1 MGSKSK
7 EQEQDWTKILGWP
20 GYRVY
25 HYEINEKAKTLKLWV
40 RRKSGNRKLVCSGC
54 GRRVQAI
61 HEIYEREIRDLPW
74 SQFRTTVVIELYRV
88 CCPDC
93 GVKTEK
99 VEPLPSKAPFSKR
112 FEEEV
117 GKSCESAPVG
127 RVARRL
133 DLPESTVRAID
144 LRYLERWAARRRK
157 PALRQMGVDEIY
169 LGKKQKFLTVVCNLA
184 TGEPLWFGQERKKE
198 TLDQFFAEEL
208 SARQRKGVEAAC
220 VDMHEPYRQSL
231 EEWVPQ
237 CDLIYDK
244 FHIMQHA
251 NLAVSEVRREE
262 FFRKGGATRELV
274 KGKHWL
280 LLTRWVNLNSKNKR
294 LLNQLFGLNRRVMKA
309 YLLKESLDRLWNYV
323 YEGAML
329 RSLQSWIDQLRWQR
343 LKSREKLAQTLLNH
357 LEGILNYCKTK
368 VPLGVVEA
376 VNGNIK
382 ALLRRGRGYRDLKYL
397 LLKAQRM
404 AVTKTEFIALEKAA

>member
-208 SARQRKGVEAAC
+208 SVRSAKGSK
-220 VDMHEPYRQSL
+220 P
-231 EEWVPQ
+231 
-237 CDLIYDK
+237 
-244 FHIMQHA
+244 
-251 NLAVSEVRREE
+251 LAWICTSPT
-262 FFRKGGATRELV
+262 G
-274 KGKHWL
+274 
-280 LLTRWVNLNSKNKR
+280 
-294 LLNQLFGLNRRVMKA
+294 RV
-309 YLLKESLDRLWNYV
+309 W
-323 YEGAML
+323 
-329 RSLQSWIDQLRWQR
+329 RSGCRS
-343 LKSREKLAQTLLNH
+343 
-357 LEGILNYCKTK
+357 
-368 VPLGVVEA
+368 
-376 VNGNIK
+376 
-382 ALLRRGRGYRDLKYL
+382 
-397 LLKAQRM
+397 
-404 AVTKTEFIALEKAA
+404 VT